1 MRAMSRSLRFVATV
15 VVCFAA
21 AGKIQ
26 AQCSWVTPM
35 TAMDFGAYSV
45 FGGVSNATTAGQ
57 VRCIGNLD
65 VTVSSSTGAA
75 GVYNPRKMGG
85 TASYNV
91 YINAGRTLIWGNGTG
106 GSNQDPFTNVG
117 TQTWTIT
124 EYGQVPAAQDLAP
137 GIYNDALTVT
147 VAYRNTGGGPL
158 TTLAGIAL
166 PIRMTVTTECRAD
179 VFSLTFPV
187 YSPLSAVAVAGASTV
202 KVYCTKTTPATFA
215 LDNGM
220 NPLGVQKRMV
230 NAGNFL
236 NYTATLA
243 SGAGVSGTSLAPIGG
258 GIALTGSIPAGQDL
272 PAAATSYIDTLQV
285 VVNY

>member
-1 MRAMSRSLRFVATV
+1 MRAMSRSLRFVAVV

-21 AGKIQ
+21 AGNMQ

-35 TAMDFGAYSV
+35 SSLNFGAYDV
-45 FGGVSNATTAGQ
+45 FGGVANTTTVGT
-57 VRCIGNLD
+57 VKCIGNLN
-65 VTVSSSTGAA
+65 VTVSATTGAA
-75 GVYNPRKMGG
+75 GVFNPRKMSG
-85 TASYNV
+85 TALYNV
-91 YINAGRTLIWGNGTG
+91 YTDAGRTLIWGDGTG

-137 GIYNDALTVT
+137 GVYNDSLTVT
-147 VAYRNTGGGPL
+147 VAFKNSGGGAV
-158 TTLAGIAL
+158 TTLPGIAL
-166 PIRMTVTTECRAD
+166 PVTMTVAAECRAD
-179 VFSLTFPV
+179 TFALAFPV
-187 YSPLSAVAVAGASTV
+187 YSPLSAVADAGASTV

-215 LDNGM
+215 LDNGS
-220 NPLGVQKRMV
+220 NALGVQKRMV

-243 SGAGVSGTSLAPIGG
+243 SASGISATSLAPIGG
-258 GIALTGSIPAGQDL
+258 GIALTGSIPPGQDL
-272 PAAATSYIDTLQV
+272 PAAATAYIDTLQV

>member
-1 MRAMSRSLRFVATV
+1 MRTMSRSLRFAAAV

-21 AGKIQ
+21 AGKMQ
-26 AQCSWVTPM
+26 AQCSWLTTM
-35 TAMDFGAYSV
+35 TSMNFGAYSV
-45 FGGVSNATTAGQ
+45 FGVVANATTTGT
-57 VRCIGNLD
+57 VRCIGALN
-65 VTVSSSTGAA
+65 VTISASTGGA
-75 GVYNPRKMGG
+75 GVFNPRKMSG

-91 YINAGRTLIWGNGTG
+91 YIDAGRTLIWGDGTG
-106 GSNQDPFTNVG
+106 GSNQDPFTNAG

-137 GIYNDALTVT
+137 GVYNDSLTVS
-147 VAYRNTGGGPL
+147 VAYRNSGGGPW
-158 TTLAGIAL
+158 TTLPGVAM
-166 PIRMTVTTECRAD
+166 PVTMTVGPECRAD
-179 VFSLTFPV
+179 TFAVAFPA
-187 YSPLSAVAVAGASTV
+187 YSPLSAVATAGASTI

-220 NPLGVQKRMV
+220 NALGVQKRMV

-243 SGAGVSGTSLAPIGG
+243 SASGVSGTSLAPIGG
-258 GIALTGSIPAGQDL
+258 GIALTASIPPGQDL

>member
-1 MRAMSRSLRFVATV
+1 MRAMSRSLRFVAAV

-21 AGKIQ
+21 AGKMQ
-26 AQCSWVTPM
+26 AQCSWTTNM
-35 TAMDFGAYSV
+35 TTLDFGAYSV
-45 FGGVSNATTAGQ
+45 FGGVANSTTTGA

-65 VTVSSSTGAA
+65 VTISASTGAA
-75 GVYNPRKMGG
+75 GVFNPRKMSG

-91 YINAGRTLIWGNGTG
+91 YIDAGRTLIWGDGTG
-106 GSNQDPFTNVG
+106 GSNKDPFTNVG

-124 EYGQVPAAQDLAP
+124 EYGRVPAAQDLAP
-137 GIYNDALTVT
+137 GIYNDSLTVT
-147 VAYRNTGGGPL
+147 VAYKNTGGGPL
-158 TTLAGIAL
+158 TTLPGVAM
-166 PIRMTVTTECRAD
+166 PVRMTVGTECRAD
-179 VFSLTFPV
+179 VFNLAFPA

-215 LDNGM
+215 LDNGS
-220 NPLGVQKRMV
+220 NAIGVQKRMV

-272 PAAATSYIDTLQV
+272 PAAATSYLDTLQV